1 MTPNRANQARAMYDA
16 GQHTVQ
22 EIADTFGVSRPTI
35 YRHLGGPSTPP
46 AGTARTSEGQ

>member
-1 MTPNRANQARAMYDA
+1 MTPNRARQAPAMYDA

-35 YRHLGGPSTPP
+35 YRHLGGGGAPDV
-46 AGTARTSEGQ
+46 A